1 MTSEL
6 LARARFDLIL
16 DPGTDLEPTVTEII
30 RRMAELQAANDPE
43 YGAKAAW
50 LKVGTSTLF
59 RRRSR
64 AVQRYTGTPIR

>member
-16 DPGTDLEPTVTEII
+16 DPGTDLEPTVTEVI

-43 YGAKAAW
+43 YGDKSA
-50 LKVGTSTLF
+50 
-59 RRRSR
+59 
-64 AVQRYTGTPIR
+64 